1 MGTIRQER
9 VSELLF
15 EELSILISN
24 ELEDPRLSLLSVT
37 NLDVSRDLRT
47 VKVYV
52 THSDENVSRRSVL
65 TGLKNASA
73 YMRRQIAERCGL
85 RVVPE
90 LIFYY
95 DESPERAA
103 RVEELLRRIAAEREE
118 RAVSLGVDGES
129 TPGDVLS
136 WQVEPVETLS
146 KGDSPEQ
153 PEESGA

>member
-1 MGTIRQER
+1 MATIRQER

-15 EELSILISN
+15 QELSVIISN
-24 ELEDPRLSLLSVT
+24 DLEDPRLSLLTVT

-52 THSDENVSRRSVL
+52 NHSDETVSRRAVL
-65 TGLKNASA
+65 IGLKNASA

-95 DESPERAA
+95 DESSERAA
-103 RVEELLRRIAAEREE
+103 RVDELLRQIAAERDA
-118 RAVSLGVDGES
+118 RPILPD
-129 TPGDVLS
+129 
-136 WQVEPVETLS
+136 
-146 KGDSPEQ
+146 PEQ
-153 PEESGA
+153 SDPVQTEGSGA

>member
-15 EELSILISN
+15 EELSIIISN
-24 ELEDPRLSLLSVT
+24 ELEDPRLSLLGVT

-52 THSDENVSRRSVL
+52 THSDENVSRRAVL

-103 RVEELLRRIAAEREE
+103 RVDEILRRIAAEREE
-118 RAVSLGVDGES
+118 RAAA
-129 TPGDVLS
+129 
-136 WQVEPVETLS
+136 QAA
-146 KGDSPEQ
+146 
-153 PEESGA
+153 SGAVAPADDSTQAGEPKA

>member
-1 MGTIRQER
+1 MATIRQER

-15 EELSILISN
+15 QELSIIISN
-24 ELEDPRLSLLSVT
+24 DLEDPRLSLLTVT

-47 VKVYV
+47 VKIYV
-52 THSDENVSRRSVL
+52 SHSDGTVSRRSVL

-103 RVEELLRRIAAEREE
+103 RVDELLRQIAAERDA
-118 RAVSLGVDGES
+118 R
-129 TPGDVLS
+129 
-136 WQVEPVETLS
+136 PVQP
-146 KGDSPEQ
+146 DSEQTDPAQTDPAQTDPAQTDPEQ
-153 PEESGA
+153 TEGSGA

>member
-1 MGTIRQER
+1 MATIRQER

-15 EELSILISN
+15 QELSILISN
-24 ELEDPRLSLLSVT
+24 DLEDPRLSLLVVT

-52 THSDENVSRRSVL
+52 THADETVSRRAVL

-73 YMRRQIAERCGL
+73 FMRRQIAERCGL

-103 RVEELLRRIAAEREE
+103 RVDELLRQIATERQE
-118 RAVSLGVDGES
+118 RAASMDEAGEQIPDGNPTATEKS
-129 TPGDVLS
+129 AGS
-136 WQVEPVETLS
+136 E
-146 KGDSPEQ
+146 
-153 PEESGA
+153 A

>member
-1 MGTIRQER
+1 MATIRQER

-15 EELSILISN
+15 QELSIIISN
-24 ELEDPRLSLLSVT
+24 DLEDPRLSLLTVT

-52 THSDENVSRRSVL
+52 THSDESVSRRSVL
-65 TGLKNASA
+65 IGLKNASA

-95 DESPERAA
+95 DDSPERAA
-103 RVEELLRRIAAEREE
+103 RVDELLRQIAAERETKP
-118 RAVSLGVDGES
+118 ALPD
-129 TPGDVLS
+129 
-136 WQVEPVETLS
+136 
-146 KGDSPEQ
+146 
-153 PEESGA
+153 PEEAEGSGT

>member
-1 MGTIRQER
+1 MATIRQER

-15 EELSILISN
+15 QELSIIISN
-24 ELEDPRLSLLSVT
+24 DLEDPRLSLLTVT

-52 THSDENVSRRSVL
+52 SHSDESVSRRSVL
-65 TGLKNASA
+65 VGLKNASA

-95 DESPERAA
+95 DDSPERAA
-103 RVEELLRRIAAEREE
+103 RVDELLRQIAAERET
-118 RAVSLGVDGES
+118 RPALPD
-129 TPGDVLS
+129 
-136 WQVEPVETLS
+136 
-146 KGDSPEQ
+146 PEQ
-153 PEESGA
+153 TEGSGT

>member
-1 MGTIRQER
+1 MATIRQER

-15 EELSILISN
+15 QELSIIISN
-24 ELEDPRLSLLSVT
+24 DLEDPRLALLAIT

-52 THSDENVSRRSVL
+52 THSDETVSRRAVL

-103 RVEELLRRIAAEREE
+103 RVDELLRQIAAERDARPVQPGEV
-118 RAVSLGVDGES
+118 RKSLPDS
-129 TPGDVLS
+129 
-136 WQVEPVETLS
+136 
-146 KGDSPEQ
+146 SPEQ
-153 PEESGA
+153 AKGSGA

>member
-1 MGTIRQER
+1 MATIRQER

-15 EELSILISN
+15 QELSIMISN
-24 ELEDPRLSLLSVT
+24 DLEDPRLSLLTVT

-52 THSDENVSRRSVL
+52 SHSDESVSRRSVL
-65 TGLKNASA
+65 VGLKNASA

-103 RVEELLRRIAAEREE
+103 RVDELLRQIAAEREARPDPPAPE
-118 RAVSLGVDGES
+118 QS
-129 TPGDVLS
+129 TP
-136 WQVEPVETLS
+136 
-146 KGDSPEQ
+146 EQ
-153 PEESGA
+153 AEGSAE

>member
-1 MGTIRQER
+1 MATIRQER

-15 EELSILISN
+15 QELSIIISN
-24 ELEDPRLSLLSVT
+24 DLEDPRLSLLTVT

-47 VKVYV
+47 VKIYV
-52 THSDENVSRRSVL
+52 SHSDETVSRRSVL

-103 RVEELLRRIAAEREE
+103 RVDELLRQIAAERDA
-118 RAVSLGVDGES
+118 R
-129 TPGDVLS
+129 
-136 WQVEPVETLS
+136 PVQP
-146 KGDSPEQ
+146 DSEQTDPAQTDPAQTDPEQ
-153 PEESGA
+153 TEGSGA